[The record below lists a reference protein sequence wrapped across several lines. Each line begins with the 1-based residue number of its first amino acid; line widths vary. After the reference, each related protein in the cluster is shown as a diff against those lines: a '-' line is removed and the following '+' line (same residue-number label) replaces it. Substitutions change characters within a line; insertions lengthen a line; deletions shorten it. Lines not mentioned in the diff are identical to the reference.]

1 MSEYRAE
8 IINRSRNKIRV
19 ATDSL
24 NEMNSFALEFDEGID
39 FAVMQLNKVINY
51 LTAISKLESE
61 KTNA

>member
-24 NEMNSFALEFDEGID
+24 NEMNSFALEFDEGIE
-39 FAVMQLNKVINY
+39 FVVMQLNKVINY
-51 LTAISKLESE
+51 LTAISKIESE

>member
-24 NEMNSFALEFDEGID
+24 NEMNAFALEFDEGID

-61 KTNA
+61 KADA

>member
-24 NEMNSFALEFDEGID
+24 NEMNSFAMEFDEGID
-39 FAVMQLNKVINY
+39 FAVVQLNKVIDY

-61 KTNA
+61 KLDA

>member
-24 NEMNSFALEFDEGID
+24 NEMNYFAIEFDEGID

-61 KTNA
+61 KADA

>member
-8 IINRSRNKIRV
+8 IINRARNKVRL
-19 ATDSL
+19 ASDSL
-24 NEMNSFALEFDEGID
+24 NEMNSFAIEFDDGIE

-51 LTAISKLESE
+51 LTAISKMESE

>member
-24 NEMNSFALEFDEGID
+24 NEMNSFAMEFDEGID
-39 FAVMQLNKVINY
+39 FAVIQLNKVIDY

-61 KTNA
+61 KLDA

>member
-24 NEMNSFALEFDEGID
+24 NEMNSFAMEFDEGID

-61 KTNA
+61 KLDA

>member
-24 NEMNSFALEFDEGID
+24 NEMNSFAMEFDEGID

-51 LTAISKLESE
+51 LTAIVILVPVMQL
-61 KTNA
+61 

>member
-1 MSEYRAE
+1 MSQYRAE
-8 IINRSRNKIRV
+8 VINRSRNKIRV

-24 NEMNSFALEFDEGID
+24 NEMNAFALEFDEGID

-61 KTNA
+61 KASA

>member
-8 IINRSRNKIRV
+8 IINRARNKVRL
-19 ATDSL
+19 ASDSL
-24 NEMNSFALEFDEGID
+24 NEMNAFAIEFDEGIE

-61 KTNA
+61 KADA